1 MVAFLLDGGRAIPT
15 AGIAVNASVT
25 RRGNAA
31 PRWAE
36 WPTERLLDLRF
47 KDLGLSVAG
56 TWLERC
62 VARLYRELADKGLGL
77 RPHVWLAEE
86 WFSPTGVPGVALPFY
101 LAHSRLIR
109 LERRMML
116 EAEGASRDEC
126 MKLLRHE
133 AGHAVQHAYR
143 VERKRRWQR
152 AFGRSSDPYPEYYR
166 PNPASRRFVQ
176 HLDGW
181 YAQSHPDEDF
191 AETFAVWLRPRS
203 GWRRRYAA
211 WPKALAKLE
220 VVDELMGELAGTPPV
235 VRRRARPHA
244 IERLDK
250 TLREHYRDKQERYAG
265 EYSQAYD
272 EDLRRVFGAG
282 EAGNRHPSAA
292 AFIRRHRRE
301 MVELVCA
308 FSGEYQF
315 TVDQLLKE
323 MTVRCTQLRLRS
335 SKTPERQKLDFAVF
349 LAVQTATTLHRG
361 PGWHP
366 L

>member
-1 MVAFLLDGGRAIPT
+1 MTPAARP
-15 AGIAVNASVT
+15 
-25 RRGNAA
+25 RA
-31 PRWAE
+31 PRWAD

-47 KDLGLSVAG
+47 KDLGLRIEG

-62 VARLYRELADKGLGL
+62 ITRLHQELADRGLSV

-86 WFSPTGVPGVALPFY
+86 WFSPTGIPGVALPFY

-109 LERRMML
+109 LERHMML
-116 EAEGASRDEC
+116 EAEGATREEC

-133 AGHAVQHAYR
+133 AGHVVQHAYQ

-152 AFGRSSDPYPEYYR
+152 AFGRSSDPYPEYYW
-166 PNPASRRFVQ
+166 PDPASRAFVQ

-191 AETFAVWLRPRS
+191 AETFAVWLRPRA
-203 GWRRRYAA
+203 GWRRRYAS
-211 WPKALAKLE
+211 WPDALHKLE
-220 VVDELMGELAGTPPV
+220 VVDELMGELAGQAPE

-244 IERLDK
+244 IERLGK
-250 TLREHYRDKQERYAG
+250 TLREHYREKRARYAG
-265 EYSQAYD
+265 SYSQAYD
-272 EDLRRVFGAG
+272 EDLRRVFGSR
-282 EAGNRHPSAA
+282 EAGRGHPTAA

-301 MVELVCA
+301 LAERVCS
-308 FSGEYQF
+308 FSGEYRF

-323 MTVRCTQLRLRS
+323 MTARCTELRLRS
-335 SKTPERQKLDFAVF
+335 SKPVERQKLDFAIF
-349 LAVQTATTLHRG
+349 LAVQTSKTLHRG